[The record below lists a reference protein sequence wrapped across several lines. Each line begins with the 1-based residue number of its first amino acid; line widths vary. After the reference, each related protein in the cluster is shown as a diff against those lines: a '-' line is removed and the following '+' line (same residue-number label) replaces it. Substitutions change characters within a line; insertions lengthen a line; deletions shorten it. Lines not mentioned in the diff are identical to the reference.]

1 MNAPISIAAHIVA
14 GMRERIKAETG
25 LEDGDQWLEGSLEG
39 ATALPELLA
48 SMARK
53 RRRLQGFSKAC
64 REQANEALAAAA
76 MYERQGDA
84 LVKAMTYAM
93 VESGMTKLP
102 REVSPDLIVYTS
114 PGVKS
119 VSIPDPEAVPREWCS
134 IKEVL
139 TPDKKEIMWGLE
151 NGAQFNFATLAEP
164 RPFLTIRK
172 RS

>member
-1 MNAPISIAAHIVA
+1 MNAPVSIAAHIVA

-25 LEDGDQWLEGSLEG
+25 LEDGDPWLEGSLEG
-39 ATALPELLA
+39 ATDLPEMLA

-84 LVKAMTYAM
+84 LVKAMTFAM
-93 VESGMTKLP
+93 IESGMTKLP
-102 REVSPDLIVYTS
+102 REVSPDLIVYTN
-114 PGVKS
+114 PGVS
-119 VSIPDPEAVPREWCS
+119 TVDIPDEDAVPRPFCDLKETWTP
-134 IKEVL
+134 IKSL
-139 TPDKKEIMWGLE
+139 IKGKLE
-151 NGAQFNFATLAEP
+151 AGEQFNWATLTEP
-164 RPFLTIRK
+164 KPFLTIRK